1 MSLRTRIPTRARSR
15 CSLLD
20 LPEEVILHILK
31 FFKADELMCLRVVCS
46 CLKNLVDDSSSLWT
60 SASFLGVWPS
70 HKNLPLLRRVANL
83 GNPEALIKLGL
94 AHLYNEGISENGE
107 KGSVNAKENGRLAAE
122 LFYKAECTIPNAA
135 PFTWFFVRPPWAPSG
150 VCCKSCVFNS
160 MVELCSDAEVNKSM
174 LYCVGKILSLHEDDR
189 KQEESLQWLKN
200 AANQGSCHAAFEL
213 WKLNFCQGPL
223 EPYSRLQ
230 SLRELRDCAKDNHC
244 DAQLTLALEYAN
256 GNLGGVTKSQVA
268 EFITQFVARSKPL
281 NSHKLFSFQTEL
293 NSTMR
298 YILVD
303 WLVEVAVMKDFPSQ
317 IVHIAVNCVDQYL
330 MRRKVQR
337 SELQLLG
344 ITCMLIVARFQGTD
358 IVTIR
363 EAAWLTDGTYKYEE
377 VVRMMGE
384 VMSCIKGQVRV
395 LTIPDFLQ
403 LFCSLGAVCPKTE
416 CIAGYIA
423 DLSILHTECGRFSP
437 ALMAASSVLLANSI
451 QQIENPWPQHM
462 REMTGLGVVQLLDC
476 TLHLHQQCLL
486 DEYPVDH
493 RNVKLKAIKER
504 YSDERF
510 MKVSEM
516 KVPSREEM
524 RRYILPIALQSELQR
539 EKHSGCTDRG
549 NSRTRCTSYAQQ
561 ATADDNMLN
570 VSISSLS
577 ESGYDGDME
586 DEGDLTVD
594 VFADEELSSE
604 FVDEENSVLNKQ
616 SKDSSFLKW
625 DVFSRMSSTPSILHP
640 TGFDGAFDTEV
651 QNMETDFEPVQIDNE
666 ICSANE
672 LCTPIA
678 MEPNEAMELGESCP
692 RPIASN
698 IQRRQPLR
706 AIQNNVCDRTS
717 VNLKSQRRG
726 SAWTRSVTN

>member
-1 MSLRTRIPTRARSR
+1 M
-15 CSLLD
+15 
-20 LPEEVILHILK
+20 
-31 FFKADELMCLRVVCS
+31 
-46 CLKNLVDDSSSLWT
+46 
-60 SASFLGVWPS
+60 
-70 HKNLPLLRRVANL
+70 
-83 GNPEALIKLGL
+83 
-94 AHLYNEGISENGE
+94 
-107 KGSVNAKENGRLAAE
+107 
-122 LFYKAECTIPNAA
+122 
-135 PFTWFFVRPPWAPSG
+135 
-150 VCCKSCVFNS
+150 
-160 MVELCSDAEVNKSM
+160 VNKSM